1 MESEY
6 SNVQNANDYYSNHG
20 ASNPDDNFDNNSL
33 DEDDY
38 NEDDYQEDHEED
50 EEYEDEDE
58 DDEDEDDSEDD
69 SEDGDEE
76 TERHPNDEDVLMV
89 EIDTSNVIPVDG
101 VDLNLDSSPIASESL
116 TQPAAA
122 PFEGVTTDPANK
134 KPIRAQ
140 LRQQMKTLHPDK
152 ELMYWFNMFKPVEP
166 DEEHEARKVLEPP
179 KQEFKSGKRKREE
192 KSETNKA
199 KDKFSQDILTADIS
213 MFEALQN
220 KYYCDGT
227 HLQLFDAAKMCQEI
241 RKDRRRR
248 RPTTSRQKRSRSCSH
263 SAKSTKEPPEEP
275 KPIHWSSKRVAEDL
289 GYIIVPR
296 EDLKELPE
304 HSFSVYNVNGIPVL
318 YSLANYFGPMSVEK
332 GDLKPSAPS
341 VNGGYTS
348 VTKSA
353 TTFNEIQ
360 THHQDTREYNTLVNY
375 CFYRLLR
382 PGFWAYM
389 RMSNKI
395 WSGIPGAKAI
405 ATHDPSLSTGK
416 AVIYSRHTPLHFDNK
431 EAPEGWSPLVI
442 MGTCKTGMLSVPRLG
457 IKFPYVPGHLV
468 LLRGR
473 LLDHEVIEWDGK
485 DIRICVAHFTHVDEW
500 GFAGIVPPLYF
511 IQFAQV

>member
-1 MESEY
+1 
-6 SNVQNANDYYSNHG
+6 
-20 ASNPDDNFDNNSL
+20 
-33 DEDDY
+33 
-38 NEDDYQEDHEED
+38 
-50 EEYEDEDE
+50 
-58 DDEDEDDSEDD
+58 
-69 SEDGDEE
+69 
-76 TERHPNDEDVLMV
+76 
-89 EIDTSNVIPVDG
+89 
-101 VDLNLDSSPIASESL
+101 
-116 TQPAAA
+116 
-122 PFEGVTTDPANK
+122 
-134 KPIRAQ
+134 
-140 LRQQMKTLHPDK
+140 MKTLHPDK

-179 KQEFKSGKRKREE
+179 K

-318 YSLANYFGPMSVEK
+318 YSLANYFGPMSVEHYTASLLGLANQVKLVTRHADANTRGSNYSFEKGRAVGCIHLTHAWRGLGGKK